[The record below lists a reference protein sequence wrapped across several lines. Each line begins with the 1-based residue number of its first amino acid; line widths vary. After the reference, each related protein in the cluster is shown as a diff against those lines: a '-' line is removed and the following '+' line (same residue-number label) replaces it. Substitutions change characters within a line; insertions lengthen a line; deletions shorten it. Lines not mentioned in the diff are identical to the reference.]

1 MQKNADNSCSGRERS
16 VASLGSSAKERAKMA
31 KLPDETEERI
41 SALEES
47 LTKLEEEIGPLL
59 ITPWEQLT
67 RFGTSLPSDIAFVCV
82 TNKPCCS

>member
-1 MQKNADNSCSGRERS
+1 MKSFFFEREN
-16 VASLGSSAKERAKMA
+16 VQGMA

-67 RFGTSLPSDIAFVCV
+67 RFGTSLASQ
-82 TNKPCCS
+82 